1 MLQGDNI
8 SFFFSLTLTV
18 LFNGSFIYICHRE
31 NALEKNGGNKI
42 LEDIYDMNGEYMGR
56 FPAPDTV
63 EFGFILSGKD
73 GASGLV
79 NGY

>member
-1 MLQGDNI
+1 M
-8 SFFFSLTLTV
+8 
-18 LFNGSFIYICHRE
+18 
-31 NALEKNGGNKI
+31 EKNGGNKI
-42 LEDIYDMNGEYMGR
+42 LEDIYDMNGKYMGR

-63 EFGFILSGKD
+63 DFGFILSGKD

>member
-1 MLQGDNI
+1 MEG
-8 SFFFSLTLTV
+8 
-18 LFNGSFIYICHRE
+18 
-31 NALEKNGGNKI
+31 NGGDKI
-42 LEDIYDMNGEYMGR
+42 LEDLYEEDIYDMNGKYMGR

-63 EFGFILSGKD
+63 DFGFILSGKD

>member
-1 MLQGDNI
+1 MEG
-8 SFFFSLTLTV
+8 
-18 LFNGSFIYICHRE
+18 
-31 NALEKNGGNKI
+31 NGGDKI
-42 LEDIYDMNGEYMGR
+42 FADIYDMTGKYMGR

-63 EFGFILSGKD
+63 AFGFILSGKD